1 MPKSNPPNQSAGFA
15 PARSSSIRVRQKYS
29 AARNANSPKI
39 SSVPVRSL
47 TFALK
52 TRIGS
57 SDSVVQAKTP
67 STAYAIR
74 ASTNFFLI
82 VNFYRLSVVSSR
94 SIAASFVTLVHRGG
108 FEPPYLLRGTDLQS
122 VGFNHSPTCANPKT
136 PPGRAKKQHRHCPAF
151 LSSGNESR
159 ELPPDN
165 YTRRIIFR
173 WSALSCAASARRRAN
188 LFCFRNLVFLE
199 LAKGIEPPTL

>member
-1 MPKSNPPNQSAGFA
+1 M

-29 AARNANSPKI
+29 AARKANSPKI
-39 SSVPVRSL
+39 SSVPLRSL
-47 TFALK
+47 TFQSK

-67 STAYAIR
+67 SAAYAIR
-74 ASTNFFLI
+74 ASTNFFLM
-82 VNFYRLSVVSSR
+82 VNARPSTSCYRLR
-94 SIAASFVTLVHRGG
+94 LLPPQARIATSFTTLVHRGG

-136 PPGRAKKQHRHCPAF
+136 PRRANTVQHFSARETDCE
-151 LSSGNESR
+151 NSR
-159 ELPPDN
+159 LTPTLAGIYPDGVPWN
-165 YTRRIIFR
+165 
-173 WSALSCAASARRRAN
+173 CAASARRRAN